1 MKKIIYVVLD
11 GLGDLPIAE
20 LGGKTPLE
28 AANTPNMDKLAKSG
42 KTGRMYTVGKGIA
55 PQSDVAVISILGYD
69 PTLYYTGRGPLE
81 SFASGLKINDGDI
94 ALRVNFATMG
104 KDNEIIDRRVG
115 RNLSSE
121 EAKELADAINAKVKL
136 TSIPAEFEFKSTIG
150 HRGCMVIRSQI
161 GRLSAQITNV
171 DPAYD
176 RIGAL
181 GVAKATFEN
190 VVQEAQPIKGYENSP
205 EAINAAKLVN
215 EFVKKSHEVLERDA
229 VNQRR
234 RSEGKPPANLILGR
248 DAGDQLPKF
257 PNFSKQFGINFATF
271 VEMPVERGIAIL
283 MDIAIVEV
291 PASSGDPNAYKKWTE
306 QTIKSL
312 KEYDGLYIHI
322 KGPDEP
328 AHDGKPKEKRRIIE
342 QIDLDF
348 FQPLL
353 DNIDLKETIITVTAD
368 HSTLCSLKAH
378 SDDPV
383 PILVSGGNIKADN
396 SPYFGESACEKGSLG
411 TLQKGTELM
420 PILIQLATG

>member
-1 MKKIIYVVLD
+1 MKKVVYVVLD

-28 AANTPNMDKLAKSG
+28 AANTPNMDKLARSG

-81 SFASGLKINDGDI
+81 SFASGLKVNDGDI
-94 ALRVNFATMG
+94 ALRVNFATLG
-104 KDNEIIDRRVG
+104 KNNQIIDRRVG
-115 RNLSSE
+115 RNLTSE
-121 EAKELADAINAKVKL
+121 EAKELAEAINEDVKL
-136 TSIPAEFEFKSTIG
+136 ISIPAEFEFKSTIG
-150 HRGCMVIRSQI
+150 HRGCMVIRSRV
-161 GRLSAQITNV
+161 GKLSAEITNV

-176 RIGAL
+176 KVGVL

-190 VVQEAQPIKGYENSP
+190 VVQEVQPIKGHENSQG
-205 EAINAAKLVN
+205 AINAAKLVN
-215 EFVKKSHEVLERDA
+215 EFVKKSHEVLDKHP
-229 VNQRR
+229 VNQKRR
-234 RSEGKPPANLILGR
+234 AEGKPPANLILGR
-248 DAGDQLPKF
+248 DAGDKLPKF
-257 PNFSKQFGINFATF
+257 PSFSSQFGINFATF

-291 PASSGDPNAYKKWTE
+291 PASSGDPNAYKKWA
-306 QTIKSL
+306 QQAIKSI

-328 AHDGKPKEKRRIIE
+328 AHDGKPKEKQRIIE
-342 QIDLDF
+342 QIDQDF
-348 FQPLL
+348 FQTLL
-353 DNIDLKETIITVTAD
+353 DGINLKEAIVAVTAD

-383 PILVSGGNIKADN
+383 PILVSGGNIKSDG
-396 SPYFGESACEKGSLG
+396 SSYFGERECERGSIG

-420 PILIQLATG
+420 PILIRLAKE